1 MASLLSLRQISRKG
15 KKREGEK
22 EKEKKKRK
30 NRITL
35 HESTPHHRLH
45 DNIRNDCVEFSL
57 SLSLSLLLS
66 RSTTRRGDSASFRR
80 FNLAWKMCWRACARR
95 ITRSPRGIYTSS
107 IGCMERGTLRA
118 VAPIYPTFLCRES
131 FSASLSFSPSLFP
144 SPLFQHPTMF
154 FRGRWLFTPSQPP
167 LLSAR
172 SAV

>member
-15 KKREGEK
+15 KKKEGEK
-22 EKEKKKRK
+22 EREKEKRK

-57 SLSLSLLLS
+57 SLSLFFYPVP
-66 RSTTRRGDSASFRR
+66 RRGRGDSASFRR